1 MGCVW
6 CAEYVVRHANQ
17 KKITAIR
24 IGEARIKNLEADKIR
39 SIAAAA
45 ESGDWRGAAPV
56 HLWNPPFC
64 GDIDIEIRRDGSWW
78 HEGRPIRRKGMA
90 ELFASV
96 LLFNEGEYFL
106 VTPAEKVRIR
116 VVDCPFLMTTLRVE
130 NAGDAS
136 TQTLY
141 LSTSLG
147 EEVAVGAEHPLLIG
161 ADSSGNAEPHPT
173 VNVRAGLLGLVS
185 RSVFYQLAELVVNR
199 ADTVSGTAVD
209 GAADGAIDTAA
220 DSALD
225 SAVNSAVNSGVNS
238 VVGKIEEH
246 ATPSLG
252 IWSSG
257 VFFALA

>member
-1 MGCVW
+1 MCL
-6 CAEYVVRHANQ
+6 VRRIRRQIREAVENYG
-17 KKITAIR
+17 KKT
-24 IGEARIKNLEADKIR
+24 GEALIKNLAADKIK

-116 VVDCPFLMTTLRVE
+116 VEDCPFLLTTLRVE

-141 LSTSLG
+141 LRTSLG

-209 GAADGAIDTAA
+209 GAVDTVADSAV

-225 SAVNSAVNSGVNS
+225 SAVNSGVNS

>member
-1 MGCVW
+1 M
-6 CAEYVVRHANQ
+6 
-17 KKITAIR
+17 
-24 IGEARIKNLEADKIR
+24 
-39 SIAAAA
+39 
-45 ESGDWRGAAPV
+45 

-116 VVDCPFLMTTLRVE
+116 VEDCPFLLTTLRVE

-136 TQTLY
+136 KQTLY
-141 LSTSLG
+141 LRTSLG
-147 EEVAVGAEHPLLIG
+147 EEVTIGAEHPLCIG
-161 ADSSGNAEPHPT
+161 VDSSGNAEPHPT

-199 ADTVSGTAVD
+199 ADTAVTTAVD
-209 GAADGAIDTAA
+209 SAF
-220 DSALD
+220 DSA
-225 SAVNSAVNSGVNS
+225 A
-238 VVGKIEEH
+238 GKIVEH
-246 ATPSLG
+246 STHSLG

-257 VFFALA
+257 VFFGLA

>member
-17 KKITAIR
+17 KKITAIKM
-24 IGEARIKNLEADKIR
+24 GEALIKNLEADKIK

-116 VVDCPFLMTTLRVE
+116 VEDCPFLLTTLRVE

-141 LSTSLG
+141 LRTSLG

-199 ADTVSGTAVD
+199 ADTVSVTAVD
-209 GAADGAIDTAA
+209 GAVDTVA
-220 DSALD
+220 D
-225 SAVNSAVNSGVNS
+225 SAVNSAVDSAVNSGVNS
-238 VVGKIEEH
+238 VVGRIEEH

>member
-1 MGCVW
+1 MCL
-6 CAEYVVRHANQ
+6 VRRIRRQ
-17 KKITAIR
+17 IRELVEITAKKM
-24 IGEARIKNLEADKIR
+24 GEAFIKNLAADKIK

-116 VVDCPFLMTTLRVE
+116 VEDCPFLLTTLRVE

-141 LSTSLG
+141 LRTSLG
-147 EEVAVGAEHPLLIG
+147 EEVAIGAENPLFIG

-199 ADTVSGTAVD
+199 ADTAVES
-209 GAADGAIDTAA
+209 AVESAV

-225 SAVNSAVNSGVNS
+225 SAVDSSVDIAVDSAA
-238 VVGKIEEH
+238 GKIGEH
-246 ATPSLG
+246 STQSLG

>member
-1 MGCVW
+1 MLNWRAIGGVSG
-6 CAEYVVRHANQ
+6 APNTSPNTRTSRKLRQ
-17 KKITAIR
+17 KKT
-24 IGEARIKNLEADKIR
+24 GEVLIKNLAADKIK

-116 VVDCPFLMTTLRVE
+116 VEDCPFLLTTLRVE

-141 LSTSLG
+141 LRTSLG
-147 EEVAVGAEHPLLIG
+147 EEVAIGAEHPLFIG

-199 ADTVSGTAVD
+199 ADTAVESAVD
-209 GAADGAIDTAA
+209 SAA
-220 DSALD
+220 
-225 SAVNSAVNSGVNS
+225 
-238 VVGKIEEH
+238 GKIGDH
-246 ATPSLG
+246 STHSLG

>member
-17 KKITAIR
+17 KKITAIKM
-24 IGEARIKNLEADKIR
+24 GEARIKNLEADKIR

-106 VTPAEKVRIR
+106 VTPAEKVRIL
-116 VVDCPFLMTTLRVE
+116 VEDCPFLMTTLRVE

-141 LSTSLG
+141 LRTSLG

-199 ADTVSGTAVD
+199 ADTVSGTA
-209 GAADGAIDTAA
+209 A
-220 DSALD
+220 DSAAD
-225 SAVNSAVNSGVNS
+225 SAVNSGVNS

>member
-1 MGCVW
+1 M
-6 CAEYVVRHANQ
+6 
-17 KKITAIR
+17 
-24 IGEARIKNLEADKIR
+24 GEALIKNLEADKIK

-116 VVDCPFLMTTLRVE
+116 VEDCPFLLTTLRVE

-141 LSTSLG
+141 LRTSLG

-209 GAADGAIDTAA
+209 GAVDTVADSAV

-225 SAVNSAVNSGVNS
+225 SAVNSGVNS

>member
-1 MGCVW
+1 MSG
-6 CAEYVVRHANQ
+6 APNTSPNTRTSRNYG
-17 KKITAIR
+17 KKT
-24 IGEARIKNLEADKIR
+24 GEACIKNLAADKIK

-116 VVDCPFLMTTLRVE
+116 VEDCPFLLTTLRVE

-141 LSTSLG
+141 LRTSLG
-147 EEVAVGAEHPLLIG
+147 EEVAIGAEHPLFIG

-199 ADTVSGTAVD
+199 ADTAVES
-209 GAADGAIDTAA
+209 AIN
-220 DSALD
+220 SALD
-225 SAVNSAVNSGVNS
+225 SAVDSAA
-238 VVGKIEEH
+238 GKIGEH
-246 ATPSLG
+246 STHSLG

>member
-1 MGCVW
+1 MGVCL
-6 CAEYVVRHANQ
+6 VRRIRRQIREAVENYG
-17 KKITAIR
+17 KKT
-24 IGEARIKNLEADKIR
+24 GEALIKNLAADKIK

-106 VTPAEKVRIR
+106 VTPFEKVRMR
-116 VVDCPFLMTTLRVE
+116 VEDCPFLLTTLRVE

-141 LSTSLG
+141 LRTSLG
-147 EEVAVGAEHPLLIG
+147 EEVAIGAEHPLFIG

-199 ADTVSGTAVD
+199 ADTAVVSAVESTVD
-209 GAADGAIDTAA
+209 CAA
-220 DSALD
+220 DSA
-225 SAVNSAVNSGVNS
+225 A
-238 VVGKIEEH
+238 GKIGEH
-246 ATPSLG
+246 STHSLG

>member
-1 MGCVW
+1 MLNWRAIGVCL
-6 CAEYVVRHANQ
+6 VRRIRRQ
-17 KKITAIR
+17 IRELVEITAKKA
-24 IGEARIKNLEADKIR
+24 GEAFIKNLAADKIK

-56 HLWNPPFC
+56 HLWTPPFC

-78 HEGRPIRRKGMA
+78 HEGRSIRRKGMA

-116 VVDCPFLMTTLRVE
+116 VEDCPFLLTTLRVE

-141 LSTSLG
+141 LRTSLG
-147 EEVAVGAEHPLLIG
+147 EEVAIGAEHPLFIG

-199 ADTVSGTAVD
+199 ADTAVES
-209 GAADGAIDTAA
+209 AIN
-220 DSALD
+220 SALD
-225 SAVNSAVNSGVNS
+225 SAVDSSVDIAVDSAA
-238 VVGKIEEH
+238 GKIGEH
-246 ATPSLG
+246 STQSLG

>member
-1 MGCVW
+1 MGVCL
-6 CAEYVVRHANQ
+6 VRRIRRQIREAVENYG
-17 KKITAIR
+17 KKT
-24 IGEARIKNLEADKIR
+24 GEALIKNLAADKIK

-106 VTPAEKVRIR
+106 VTPFEKVRMR
-116 VVDCPFLMTTLRVE
+116 VEDCPFLLTTLRVE

-141 LSTSLG
+141 LRTSLG
-147 EEVAVGAEHPLLIG
+147 EEVAIGAEHPLFIG

-199 ADTVSGTAVD
+199 ADTAVESAVD
-209 GAADGAIDTAA
+209 CAA
-220 DSALD
+220 DSTA
-225 SAVNSAVNSGVNS
+225 
-238 VVGKIEEH
+238 GKIGEDSTH
-246 ATPSLG
+246 SLG

>member
-1 MGCVW
+1 MSG
-6 CAEYVVRHANQ
+6 APNTSPNTRTSRNYG
-17 KKITAIR
+17 KKT
-24 IGEARIKNLEADKIR
+24 GEACIKNLAADKIK
-39 SIAAAA
+39 SIAAVA

-106 VTPAEKVRIR
+106 VTPFEKVRMR
-116 VVDCPFLMTTLRVE
+116 VEDCPFLLTTLRVE

-141 LSTSLG
+141 LRTSLG
-147 EEVAVGAEHPLLIG
+147 EEVAIGAEHPLFIG

-199 ADTVSGTAVD
+199 ADIAVES
-209 GAADGAIDTAA
+209 AI

-225 SAVNSAVNSGVNS
+225 SAVDNALDSAADSAA
-238 VVGKIEEH
+238 GKIGEH
-246 ATPSLG
+246 STHSLG

>member
-17 KKITAIR
+17 KKITVIKM
-24 IGEARIKNLEADKIR
+24 GEARIKNLEADKIR

-116 VVDCPFLMTTLRVE
+116 VEDCPFLLTTLRVE

-209 GAADGAIDTAA
+209 TVA
-220 DSALD
+220 DSAVD

-238 VVGKIEEH
+238 VVGRIEEH

>member
-17 KKITAIR
+17 KKITAIKM
-24 IGEARIKNLEADKIR
+24 GEARIKNLEADKIR
-39 SIAAAA
+39 SIAEAA

-106 VTPAEKVRIR
+106 VTPAEKVRIL
-116 VVDCPFLMTTLRVE
+116 VEDCPFLMTTLRVE

-141 LSTSLG
+141 LRTSLG

-199 ADTVSGTAVD
+199 ADTVSGTA
-209 GAADGAIDTAA
+209 ADSAA
-220 DSALD
+220 DSAVD
-225 SAVNSAVNSGVNS
+225 SAVNSGVNS
-238 VVGKIEEH
+238 VIGKIEEH

>member
-1 MGCVW
+1 MCL
-6 CAEYVVRHANQ
+6 VRRIRRQ
-17 KKITAIR
+17 IRERVEITAKKM
-24 IGEARIKNLEADKIR
+24 GEACIKNLAADKIK

-116 VVDCPFLMTTLRVE
+116 VEDCPFLLTTLRVE

-141 LSTSLG
+141 LRTSLG
-147 EEVAVGAEHPLLIG
+147 EEVAIGAEHPLFIG

-199 ADTVSGTAVD
+199 ADTAVESAVD
-209 GAADGAIDTAA
+209 SAL

-225 SAVNSAVNSGVNS
+225 SAVDSAA
-238 VVGKIEEH
+238 GKIGEH
-246 ATPSLG
+246 STHSLG

>member
-1 MGCVW
+1 
-6 CAEYVVRHANQ
+6 
-17 KKITAIR
+17 
-24 IGEARIKNLEADKIR
+24 
-39 SIAAAA
+39 
-45 ESGDWRGAAPV
+45 
-56 HLWNPPFC
+56 
-64 GDIDIEIRRDGSWW
+64 
-78 HEGRPIRRKGMA
+78 MA

-106 VTPAEKVRIR
+106 VTPFEKVRIR
-116 VVDCPFLMTTLRVE
+116 VEDCPFLLTTLRVE

-141 LSTSLG
+141 LRTSLG
-147 EEVAVGAEHPLLIG
+147 EEVAIGAENPLFIG

-199 ADTVSGTAVD
+199 ADTAVE
-209 GAADGAIDTAA
+209 
-220 DSALD
+220 
-225 SAVNSAVNSGVNS
+225 SAVGSAINSAVDS
-238 VVGKIEEH
+238 VVDSAAGKIGEH
-246 ATPSLG
+246 STQSLG

>member
-1 MGCVW
+1 LGVCL
-6 CAEYVVRHANQ
+6 VRRIRRQIREAVENYG
-17 KKITAIR
+17 KKT
-24 IGEARIKNLEADKIR
+24 GEALIKNLAADKIK

-106 VTPAEKVRIR
+106 VTPFEKVRMR
-116 VVDCPFLMTTLRVE
+116 VEDCPFLLTTLRVE

-136 TQTLY
+136 TQTLH
-141 LSTSLG
+141 LRTSLG
-147 EEVAVGAEHPLLIG
+147 EEVAIGAEHPLFIG
-161 ADSSGNAEPHPT
+161 AESSGNAEPHPT

-199 ADTVSGTAVD
+199 ADTAVESAVESTVD
-209 GAADGAIDTAA
+209 CAA
-220 DSALD
+220 DSA
-225 SAVNSAVNSGVNS
+225 A
-238 VVGKIEEH
+238 GKIGEH
-246 ATPSLG
+246 STHSLG

>member
-6 CAEYVVRHANQ
+6 CAEYVVKHANQ
-17 KKITAIR
+17 KKIMAIKM
-24 IGEARIKNLEADKIR
+24 GEARIKNLEADKIT

-106 VTPAEKVRIR
+106 VTPAEKVRIL
-116 VVDCPFLMTTLRVE
+116 VEDCPFLMTTLRVE

-141 LSTSLG
+141 LRTSLG

-199 ADTVSGTAVD
+199 ADTVSGTA
-209 GAADGAIDTAA
+209 A
-220 DSALD
+220 DSAVD
-225 SAVNSAVNSGVNS
+225 SAVNSGVNS

>member
-1 MGCVW
+1 MLNWRAIGGVSGPPNTSPNT
-6 CAEYVVRHANQ
+6 RSSRKLRQ
-17 KKITAIR
+17 KT
-24 IGEARIKNLEADKIR
+24 GEALIKNLAADKIK

-106 VTPAEKVRIR
+106 VTPFEKVRMR
-116 VVDCPFLMTTLRVE
+116 VEDCPFLLTTLRVE

-141 LSTSLG
+141 LRTSLG
-147 EEVAVGAEHPLLIG
+147 EEVAIG
-161 ADSSGNAEPHPT
+161 A
-173 VNVRAGLLGLVS
+173 
-185 RSVFYQLAELVVNR
+185 
-199 ADTVSGTAVD
+199 
-209 GAADGAIDTAA
+209 
-220 DSALD
+220 
-225 SAVNSAVNSGVNS
+225 
-238 VVGKIEEH
+238 
-246 ATPSLG
+246 
-252 IWSSG
+252 
-257 VFFALA
+257 

>member
-1 MGCVW
+1 
-6 CAEYVVRHANQ
+6 
-17 KKITAIR
+17 
-24 IGEARIKNLEADKIR
+24 
-39 SIAAAA
+39 
-45 ESGDWRGAAPV
+45 
-56 HLWNPPFC
+56 
-64 GDIDIEIRRDGSWW
+64 
-78 HEGRPIRRKGMA
+78 
-90 ELFASV
+90 
-96 LLFNEGEYFL
+96 
-106 VTPAEKVRIR
+106 
-116 VVDCPFLMTTLRVE
+116 TLRVE
-130 NAGDAS
+130 NAGNAS

-141 LSTSLG
+141 LRTSLG

-209 GAADGAIDTAA
+209 TVA
-220 DSALD
+220 DSAVD

-238 VVGKIEEH
+238 VVGRIEEH

>member
-1 MGCVW
+1 MCLVRRIRRRRREP
-6 CAEYVVRHANQ
+6 AENDG
-17 KKITAIR
+17 KKT
-24 IGEARIKNLEADKIR
+24 GEALIKNLAADKIK

-106 VTPAEKVRIR
+106 VTPFEKVRIR
-116 VVDCPFLMTTLRVE
+116 VEDCPFLLTTLRVE

-141 LSTSLG
+141 LRTSLG
-147 EEVAVGAEHPLLIG
+147 EEVAIGAEHPLFIG

-199 ADTVSGTAVD
+199 ADTAVESAVESAVKSAVESTVD
-209 GAADGAIDTAA
+209 CAA
-220 DSALD
+220 DSA
-225 SAVNSAVNSGVNS
+225 A
-238 VVGKIEEH
+238 GKIGEH
-246 ATPSLG
+246 STHSLG